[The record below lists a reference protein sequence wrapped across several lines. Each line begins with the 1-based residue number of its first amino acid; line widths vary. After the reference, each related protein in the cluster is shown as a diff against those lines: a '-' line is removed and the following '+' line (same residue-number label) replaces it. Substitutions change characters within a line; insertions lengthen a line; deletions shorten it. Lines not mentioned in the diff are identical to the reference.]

1 MGGGRV
7 RGFPKSN
14 VRKSNGPIKN
24 IRFSFLPSAK
34 RRPCYIIS
42 PHSILMYTT
51 TGSSQ
56 GLHVSDRNS
65 HMKILCVE
73 LKKEIEVK
81 NQQVSN
87 NSSIPTHQQGTIL
100 FLLTRSMKIKVL
112 NCPETLRELSLYLR
126 SSSTSLLVYLLSV

>member
-24 IRFSFLPSAK
+24 IRFSFLPSAR

-56 GLHVSDRNS
+56 GFHASDWNS

-73 LKKEIEVK
+73 LGKEIEVK
-81 NQQVSN
+81 NQQDSN
-87 NSSIPTHQQGTIL
+87 NSNIPPPRQYSY
-100 FLLTRSMKIKVL
+100 LLTRSMNIKVL
-112 NCPETLRELSLYLR
+112 NSPETLKKLSLY
-126 SSSTSLLVYLLSV
+126 